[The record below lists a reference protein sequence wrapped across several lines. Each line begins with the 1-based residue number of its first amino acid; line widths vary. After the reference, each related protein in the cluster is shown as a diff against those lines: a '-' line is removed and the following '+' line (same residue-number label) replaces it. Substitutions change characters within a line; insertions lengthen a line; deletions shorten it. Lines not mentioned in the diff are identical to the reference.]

1 MPKVKIIKD
10 EDFRRMQLLELEML
24 VELDRV
30 CKENNIKYQ
39 IWAGTLLGAVR
50 HKGYIPW
57 DDDADVVM
65 LREEYEKFKRC
76 ADQLNPEIC
85 FYQDHDTDSEYRWGY
100 AKLRKTGT
108 KYVRFGQEHVHCQ
121 TGVFIDVFPL
131 DDVPKS
137 TIGQMLQDFHC
148 FCLRKIMWSEIGKY
162 SEKGL
167 LKIWYSILSKIP
179 IDLAFKQLDIYARK
193 SKNSTPNKVR
203 TLTYTAI
210 GKLYRKHPLK
220 DRYGMPKRWFLNT
233 KTFEF
238 EGKKLVGLK
247 DYDECLK
254 FEYGDY
260 MKLPPKE
267 KRVQHAPVSDY
278 EF

>member
-238 EGKKLVGLK
+238 EGKKLVGLE